1 MINRFRTMIL
11 AAAAV
16 TAFAAPA
23 LADTAVCTV
32 NAPEIRLR
40 KSPSKK
46 AHVITILKK
55 NARVTTMGECSG
67 GWVKVTSEDGRL
79 SGYVGGWALS
89 AAAPKV
95 AEATVTPVH
104 SEDAVADPA
113 PASSV
118 AAAKPAPSNEQLAV
132 QITELRLNVL
142 GIERDV
148 EKMNKEIE
156 KIKVTVRHK
165 LTSRKHAAHAR
176 KGHKNLAKK
185 E

>member
-1 MINRFRTMIL
+1 MIL
-11 AAAAV
+11 AAAAL

-23 LADTAVCTV
+23 LADTVECTV

-55 NARVTTMGECSG
+55 NARVTTNGACAG
-67 GWVKVTSEDGRL
+67 GWVKVTSENGRL

-95 AEATVTPVH
+95 ATVTPVH

-113 PASSV
+113 PSV
-118 AAAKPAPSNEQLAV
+118 DAPKQAATNEQLAI

-142 GIERDV
+142 GIERNV
-148 EKMNKEIE
+148 ERLDKEIQ

-165 LTSRKHAAHAR
+165 MTARRHAAHAG
-176 KGHKNLAKK
+176 KEHKNLAKK